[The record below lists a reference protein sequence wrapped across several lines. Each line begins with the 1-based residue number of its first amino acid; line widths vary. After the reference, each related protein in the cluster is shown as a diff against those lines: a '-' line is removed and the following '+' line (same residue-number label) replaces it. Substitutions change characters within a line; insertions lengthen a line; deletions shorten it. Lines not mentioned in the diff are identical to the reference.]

1 MYESKTTTYAH
12 KRHFE
17 HFVDLFFRLHFVE
30 YWHNF
35 VKFPPKWPMAMPINS
50 RYFQIS
56 FIEEGNF
63 FLFNDCLGLLFFFYL
78 MTVLAL
84 VIVTRFF
91 CVLVTESRE
100 QKKTRLKLDKM
111 RIETEKK
118 RKITTKL
125 GFRPINILFE
135 WRVWNQQYKNT
146 ENETLCLKMLYIYV
160 FLFYLKHWLSKYV
173 DLNMRNVSKWHETT

>member
-30 YWHNF
+30 HWHNF

-63 FLFNDCLGLLFFFYL
+63 FLFNDCLGLLFFFLSHDCPCTCYCDQIFL
-78 MTVLAL
+78 CFSYRIKRAK
-84 VIVTRFF
+84 
-91 CVLVTESRE
+91 
-100 QKKTRLKLDKM
+100 KKTRLKLDKM

-146 ENETLCLKMLYIYV
+146 ENEALCLKMLYIYMS
-160 FLFYLKHWLSKYV
+160 FCFI
-173 DLNMRNVSKWHETT
+173 